1 MSTTNIF
8 RALQGKLLGK
18 GGFIDKDGRIIL
30 VHEHVVVPS
39 HFSDG
44 LYCAKTGSSAYFI
57 NLEGNNVFGRTFHWA
72 ETFSEGLAS
81 VCIDGSWGFIDTQG
95 EFVIRP
101 QYEDVSSFSDGLAA
115 AQVNDDWGFI
125 NRNGEWVVPPMY
137 ENVLS
142 FSEERGAVSLDGKIA
157 FIDLRGETI
166 TEFHYDEVGSFSNG
180 LAETITYETADELH
194 NRKYIDR
201 SGRVAIDF
209 NHVYEQL
216 TGSSA
221 VDRGRDGFWDI
232 SDRYMH
238 SGRRNTKHTMTSNH
252 KIYVFDPPSGQFCD
266 GFLLVASG
274 GKCGYVN
281 TSGELVIP
289 FQFFN
294 ATVFSEGLASVF
306 LEADLTKKGSDR
318 LNQQE
323 TRTRAFINKA
333 GDVVIDSRSFNYS
346 RSFKD
351 GAAYVAKGNERWFVN
366 KNGEKICEIVKGVG
380 VVGDFYEG
388 LAPIQT
394 RNWS

>member
-1 MSTTNIF
+1 MTNIIQE
-8 RALQGKLLGK
+8 LQLKRLGK
-18 GGFIDKDGRIIL
+18 GGFIDKHGRVIL

-39 HFSDG
+39 HFSNG

-57 NLEGNNVFGRTFHWA
+57 NLEGNNVFGRTFYWA

-115 AQVNDDWGFI
+115 AQVNGDWGFI
-125 NRNGEWVVPPMY
+125 NRNGEWAVPPRY
-137 ENVLS
+137 ENVLP
-142 FSEERGAVSLDGKIA
+142 FSEERGAVSLNGMIA

-166 TEFHYDEVGSFSNG
+166 TEFQFDEVGSFSNG

-201 SGRVAIDF
+201 RGRVAIDF
-209 NHVYEQL
+209 DYVYEEL

-232 SDRYMH
+232 SDRYMY
-238 SGRRNTKHTMTSNH
+238 SGRRKTKHRMTSNH
-252 KIYVFDPPSGQFCD
+252 KISIFDPPSGQFCD
-266 GFLLVASG
+266 GLLLVASG
-274 GKCGYVN
+274 GKCGYMN
-281 TSGELVIP
+281 TCGELVIP
-289 FQFFN
+289 FQFFD

-306 LEADLTKKGSDR
+306 IEADLRGNGSGR
-318 LNQQE
+318 RNQHE

-333 GDVVIDSRSFNYS
+333 GDVVIDNGSFDYV

-366 KNGEKICEIVKGVG
+366 KNGEKICEIITGLG

-388 LAPIQT
+388 IAPIQE